1 MRADAPFAS
10 RMLTMKKL
18 EAISWSATLSAAA
31 LACLAVLPDAA
42 MAGNMLTFKLRNASD
57 YELTGLYVSPSLEDK
72 WGDNVLRGADLA
84 AGAAADVSVNGHEKT
99 CLYDIRFV
107 ASDGSL
113 LEEVGVDL
121 CTLDSYTLDP

>member
-1 MRADAPFAS
+1 MRKS
-10 RMLTMKKL
+10 EST
-18 EAISWSATLSAAA
+18 SWSATLSAAA
-31 LACLAVLPDAA
+31 LACVAVLPGVA
-42 MAGNMLTFKLRNASD
+42 MAGNMLTFKLQNAST
-57 YELTGLYVSPSLEDK
+57 YELTGLYVSPSLEDN
-72 WGDNVLRGADLA
+72 WGDDVLGDAGLA
-84 AGAAADVSVNGHEKT
+84 AGAAADVSVTGHEKT